1 MSNNS
6 KFSPGDMIGGYT
18 LTAFCGVGG
27 FGEVY
32 LAKDKAERKFAL
44 KIALDAGKSKKE
56 FDGLQKLSD
65 CRNPHLI
72 EIKHIDYHERK
83 LYYTMDRADNAGS
96 EKEYVADTLALRIS
110 KGALPADE
118 VYSIAEKIAE
128 ALACLHNHPD
138 KLIHR
143 DIKPDNIIFVKGEP
157 VLIDVGLITT
167 TKYDVSCGYTPGY
180 VPGYISKGNKTPC
193 RESDFYALGITLQC
207 ALTGMNNPAKAKD
220 RYIDATTSGEKESKL
235 QNLLAKLDQDNFDKV
250 TIHSAEDFLKC
261 LHGNE
266 RKKESTAVKSKSSAG
281 SSTTKKDYRTL
292 LEELY
297 EQDIYTA
304 PNIPEKKLKN
314 ALRSFAPGV
323 KAEDVLLLA
332 DDTAFGSAKEGVI
345 LTKNALYGKEMWEK
359 PKKISLFRNTTV
371 SVKESKTLCINN
383 YEFISLTLLKEKFPK
398 LRAIIQA
405 VCASHSDSFDGVC
418 KPEILPKQK
427 SGCLKKI
434 LIFSIF
440 WILLGII
447 GNYLEEKEKNAVN
460 SETGQIE
467 KKSATQPK
475 SAAQQ
480 IQTIST
486 KAENM
491 PEIKKLLNEYKLS
504 PAETIRAEGDSAA
517 EGYNENIKMILDRI
531 TRKGNYSE
539 NDLAQLRAF
548 LYARKRH
555 FASQPSKHVQSI
567 LRGE

>member
-1 MSNNS
+1 MQ
-6 KFSPGDMIGGYT
+6 
-18 LTAFCGVGG
+18 
-27 FGEVY
+27 
-32 LAKDKAERKFAL
+32 R
-44 KIALDAGKSKKE
+44 
-56 FDGLQKLSD
+56 
-65 CRNPHLI
+65 
-72 EIKHIDYHERK
+72 
-83 LYYTMDRADNAGS
+83 
-96 EKEYVADTLALRIS
+96 
-110 KGALPADE
+110 
-118 VYSIAEKIAE
+118 
-128 ALACLHNHPD
+128 
-138 KLIHR
+138 
-143 DIKPDNIIFVKGEP
+143 
-157 VLIDVGLITT
+157 
-167 TKYDVSCGYTPGY
+167 
-180 VPGYISKGNKTPC
+180 
-193 RESDFYALGITLQC
+193 ALGDED
-207 ALTGMNNPAKAKD
+207 LT
-220 RYIDATTSGEKESKL
+220 ISGCGG
-235 QNLLAKLDQDNFDKV
+235 NFHRLFKQLPKSCNDFQKV
-250 TIHSAEDFLKC
+250 SIHSAKEFLDCLNGSKC
-261 LHGNE
+261 KAE
-266 RKKESTAVKSKSSAG
+266 TSDSSKSSLSG
-281 SSTTKKDYRTL
+281 KTSTKGRRKKDYQTL
-292 LEELY
+292 LEELN

-304 PNIPEKKLKN
+304 PNIPKKKLKN
-314 ALRSFAPGV
+314 AIRSFAPGV

-332 DDTAFGSAKEGVI
+332 DDTAFGSAKDGLI

-383 YEFISLTLLKEKFPK
+383 YEFISLTQFKEKFPN

-480 IQTIST
+480 NQTIST
-486 KAENM
+486 KAENV

-504 PAETIRAEGDSAA
+504 PAETIRAEGDSEA